1 MLTLARHAPDFFWGP
16 CGLAE
21 EGVGPTRALQYKFM
35 AKFKPAGSS
44 KKLPAKS
51 ARAAIPCLIL
61 VLLGI
66 AGMCLL
72 FYLSLQSGT
81 S

>member
-1 MLTLARHAPDFFWGP
+1 
-16 CGLAE
+16 
-21 EGVGPTRALQYKFM
+21 M

-44 KKLPAKS
+44 KKTPAKS
-51 ARAAIPCLIL
+51 ARSAIPCLIL

-66 AGMCLL
+66 ALMSIF
-72 FYLSLQSGT
+72 FYLSLKSSGT

>member
-1 MLTLARHAPDFFWGP
+1 MRRLAIGAQAGSLPHICRD
-16 CGLAE
+16 
-21 EGVGPTRALQYKFM
+21 LQYKFM
-35 AKFKPAGSS
+35 AKFKPAGST

-66 AGMCLL
+66 AAMCLL

>member
-1 MLTLARHAPDFFWGP
+1 
-16 CGLAE
+16 
-21 EGVGPTRALQYKFM
+21 M

-44 KKLPAKS
+44 KKVPAKS
-51 ARAAIPCLIL
+51 ARSAIPCLIL
-61 VLLGI
+61 VVLGI
-66 AGMCLL
+66 ALMCVL

>member
-1 MLTLARHAPDFFWGP
+1 MPTITNRLTFFS
-16 CGLAE
+16 A
-21 EGVGPTRALQYKFM
+21 VQYKFM
-35 AKFKPAGSS
+35 AKLKPAGTG
-44 KKLPAKS
+44 KKTPAKS
-51 ARAAIPCLIL
+51 ARSAIPCLIL

-72 FYLSLQSGT
+72 FYLSLKSSGT

>member
-1 MLTLARHAPDFFWGP
+1 
-16 CGLAE
+16 
-21 EGVGPTRALQYKFM
+21 M
-35 AKFKPAGSS
+35 AKLKPAGSG
-44 KKLPAKS
+44 KKTPAKS
-51 ARAAIPCLIL
+51 ARSAIPCLIL

-72 FYLSLQSGT
+72 FYLSLKSSGT